1 MTSDV
6 PSFPSS
12 SSKITLDNSEP
23 SRLIHPDRQILVA
36 TAASQP
42 FAAAGGSY
50 SVLQARYTSQNGAA
64 VHPRRAGWATT

>member
-36 TAASQP
+36 TAASQR

-50 SVLQARYTSQNGAA
+50 SVMQARSSQNGAA

>member
-6 PSFPSS
+6 PSLPSS

-50 SVLQARYTSQNGAA
+50 SVLQARSSQNGAA

>member
-6 PSFPSS
+6 PSLPSS

-23 SRLIHPDRQILVA
+23 SRLIHPDCQILVA

-50 SVLQARYTSQNGAA
+50 SVLQARSSQNGAA